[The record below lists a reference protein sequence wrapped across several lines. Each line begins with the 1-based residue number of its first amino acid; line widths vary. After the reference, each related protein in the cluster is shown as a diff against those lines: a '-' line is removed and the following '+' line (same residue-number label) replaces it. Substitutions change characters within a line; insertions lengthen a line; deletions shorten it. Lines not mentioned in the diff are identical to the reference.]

1 MSGLPLAELLGLP
14 SLSRARL
21 LAGDPWRR
29 VSWVHVVDVPEPA
42 PWVRP
47 GQLVLTTGY
56 AWPRKAPALRRF
68 AEELAAA
75 EPAAVALAVPQFFET
90 FPEPALSVLAR
101 AGVAALELPWE
112 IPFAQVSEEVLR
124 RLLAQQLEVEKRAQS
139 LHRALMAALLERE
152 DLASFLDHLSRLLNR
167 EVRFSQRPG
176 QGFAASVPLGRETA
190 GYLVLEGP
198 VEALEVQVLE
208 SAALVAGLILAHQ
221 KALAEREARLGYA
234 FLDALLEGRQE
245 ALTPERARAFGL
257 DLERRYRLGVAP
269 LPLSL
274 PLSERGFQERER
286 ALGEVR
292 DLLASMGVRPV
303 LSLNLNQVRFLFPE
317 PMDPKAF
324 FLRLGRPWPLRFS
337 RPHFPHRL
345 AEALLEVGRL
355 EAFGQPGVYL
365 YEEHLVPRFLL
376 GDLEARQELLDL
388 LRPLPEREREAL
400 LAWVGAGFRFQK
412 AARALGVHLNTL
424 RYRLRRL
431 SERLGLSLEDP
442 EDRFLLELAARVW
455 SLETK

>member
-75 EPAAVALAVPQFFET
+75 EPAAIALAVPQFFET

-198 VEALEVQVLE
+198 VEALEVRVLE

-257 DLERRYRLGVAP
+257 DLERRYRLGVAS

-303 LSLNLNQVRFLFPE
+303 LSLNLNRVRFLFPE

-345 AEALLEVGRL
+345 AEALLEVERL

-400 LAWVGAGFRFQK
+400 LAWVGAGFRFQE

-455 SLETK
+455 SWETK

>member
-1 MSGLPLAELLGLP
+1 
-14 SLSRARL
+14 
-21 LAGDPWRR
+21 
-29 VSWVHVVDVPEPA
+29 
-42 PWVRP
+42 
-47 GQLVLTTGY
+47 
-56 AWPRKAPALRRF
+56 
-68 AEELAAA
+68 
-75 EPAAVALAVPQFFET
+75 
-90 FPEPALSVLAR
+90 
-101 AGVAALELPWE
+101 
-112 IPFAQVSEEVLR
+112 
-124 RLLAQQLEVEKRAQS
+124 
-139 LHRALMAALLERE
+139 MAALLERE

-198 VEALEVQVLE
+198 VEALEVRVLE

-257 DLERRYRLGVAP
+257 DLERRYRLGVAS

-345 AEALLEVGRL
+345 AEALLEVERL

-388 LRPLPEREREAL
+388 LRPLPEKEREAL
-400 LAWVGAGFRFQK
+400 LAWVGAGFRFQE

-455 SLETK
+455 SWETK

>member
-1 MSGLPLAELLGLP
+1 
-14 SLSRARL
+14 
-21 LAGDPWRR
+21 
-29 VSWVHVVDVPEPA
+29 
-42 PWVRP
+42 
-47 GQLVLTTGY
+47 
-56 AWPRKAPALRRF
+56 
-68 AEELAAA
+68 
-75 EPAAVALAVPQFFET
+75 
-90 FPEPALSVLAR
+90 
-101 AGVAALELPWE
+101 
-112 IPFAQVSEEVLR
+112 
-124 RLLAQQLEVEKRAQS
+124 LAQQLEVEKRAQS

-257 DLERRYRLGVAP
+257 DLERRYRLGVAS

-324 FLRLGRPWPLRFS
+324 FLRLGRPWSLRFS

-345 AEALLEVGRL
+345 AEALLEVERL

-400 LAWVGAGFRFQK
+400 LAWVGAGFRFK
-412 AARALGVHLNTL
+412 EAARALGVHLNTL

-455 SLETK
+455 SWETK